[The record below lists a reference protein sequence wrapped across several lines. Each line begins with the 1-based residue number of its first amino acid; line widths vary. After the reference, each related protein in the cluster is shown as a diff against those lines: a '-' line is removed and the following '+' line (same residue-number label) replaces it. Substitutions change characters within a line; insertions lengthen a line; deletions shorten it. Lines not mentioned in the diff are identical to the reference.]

1 MKKVL
6 IVSYYF
12 PPINVV
18 AARRYG
24 SMCKYFAKYGYEPYV
39 LTTSFGRNP
48 GLDARL
54 DLELPLDKSRVIRIG
69 NSKNNS
75 EIGSFLGNFVMNVLD
90 SGKIMS
96 RTLAWEVIGWYER
109 VKRDLDLE
117 RIRDMDI
124 IVATY
129 PAMGNLYVARYLS
142 KKLKCPYIADIRDLI
157 SDYTETT
164 EGYRN
169 CKWLDGFIEQYILRM
184 AGGIVTVTPGFR
196 DILRKRYPGKRFQ
209 VVFNGWDD
217 KRTAETTLKAA
228 DKYLYYAGSLYLH
241 RLESF
246 ELLVKCLKKINA
258 GDHEKYKFI
267 VRSIGPKELDIKAV
281 NLIKREKMQ
290 EYVSILPSVSGD
302 IVRQEQKQACIN
314 VVLSTVHQDDR
325 ALMTTI
331 PGKVYELLNEDA
343 SILAIVPK
351 GSDVEKVLQYTHKG
365 ITSVLE
371 DEITEFIM
379 RSSKEYTGN
388 GNIAYFTREKQAA
401 RLCRFMDKVLENT

>member
-1 MKKVL
+1 LKKVL

-75 EIGSFLGNFVMNVLD
+75 EIGSVLGNFVMNVLD

-96 RTLAWEVIGWYER
+96 RTLAWEVIGWYEK

-117 RIRDMDI
+117 RIRDIDI

-129 PAMGNLYVARYLS
+129 PAMGNLYVAKYLS
-142 KKLKCPYIADIRDLI
+142 KKLGCPYIADIRDLI

-169 CKWLDGFIEQYILRM
+169 CKWLDIVIEKYILNA

-196 DILRKRYPGKRFQ
+196 DILRKRYPGKRYK

-217 KRTAETTLKAA
+217 VKTVQATPKEA

-246 ELLVKCLKKINA
+246 ELLVKCLKKINDE
-258 GDHEKYKFI
+258 GNDKYKFL
-267 VRSIGPKELDIKAV
+267 VRSIGPKELDVKAANFV
-281 NLIKREKMQ
+281 KREGMQ
-290 EYVSILPSVSGD
+290 EYVNILPSVPGD
-302 IVRQEQKQACIN
+302 IVQQEQKGACIN
-314 VVLSTVHQDDR
+314 IVLSTVHEEDV

-351 GSDVEKVLQYTHKG
+351 GSDVEKVLQYTQKG
-365 ITSVLE
+365 ITSISE
-371 DEITEFIM
+371 DEIIDFIGQKNKM
-379 RSSKEYTGN
+379 CKGN
-388 GNIAYFTREKQAA
+388 GNIAYFTRERQAE
-401 RLCRFMDKVLENT
+401 RLCRFMNKVLENT

>member
-12 PPINVV
+12 PPINIV

-24 SMCKYFAKYGYEPYV
+24 IMCKYFEKYGYEPYV
-39 LTTSFGRNP
+39 LTTSYSRNT

-54 DLELPLDKSRVIRIG
+54 DLELPIEKHRIIRIG
-69 NSKNNS
+69 NSKSNS
-75 EIGSFLGNFVMNVLD
+75 EIKSIFWNFVMELLD
-90 SGKIMS
+90 SCKIMS
-96 RTLAWEVIGWYER
+96 RTLAWEVLGWYER
-109 VKRDLDLE
+109 VKRELDME
-117 RIRDMDI
+117 RIRDIDI

-129 PAMGNLYVARYLS
+129 PAMGNLYVAKYLS

-157 SDYTETT
+157 SDYSETT
-164 EGYRN
+164 EGFRN
-169 CKWLDGFIEQYILRM
+169 CKWLDTIIEKYILDT

-196 DILRKRYPGKRFQ
+196 NILRKRYPGKRYK

-217 KRTAETTLKAA
+217 VKTVQAAPKVA

-258 GDHEKYKFI
+258 GGNDKYKFL
-267 VRSIGPKELDIKAV
+267 VRSIGPKELDVKAV
-281 NLIKREKMQ
+281 NIVKREGMQ
-290 EYVSILPSVSGD
+290 EYVNILPSVPGN
-302 IVRQEQKQACIN
+302 IVRQEQKEACIN
-314 VVLSTVHQDDR
+314 VVLSTVHEDDM

-343 SILAIVPK
+343 SILAIVPR
-351 GSDVEKVLQYTHKG
+351 GSDIEKVLQYTQKG
-365 ITSVLE
+365 ITSISE
-371 DEITEFIM
+371 DEIMDFIV
-379 RSSKEYTGN
+379 KKNKIYEGN
-388 GNIAYFTREKQAA
+388 GNIAYFTRERQAE